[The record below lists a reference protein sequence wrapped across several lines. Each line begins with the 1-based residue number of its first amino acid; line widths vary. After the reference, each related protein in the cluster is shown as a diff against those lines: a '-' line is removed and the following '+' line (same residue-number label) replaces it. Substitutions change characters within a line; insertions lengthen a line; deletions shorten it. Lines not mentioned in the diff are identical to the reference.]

1 MVTTRT
7 IRNDVSGRCI
17 SLDAR
22 DECSDDPSPQILIG
36 RSTAVPIHQN
46 EASTG
51 HLTNPDRYTQNND
64 GGLLI
69 ISVLDDS
76 FSSLSNPTFL
86 DSTSSP
92 FTRSAMSLRAS
103 EACSSISSL
112 FTSSQSDMLNHT
124 NTSISD
130 DEGSEISHYSE
141 GDLIVVG
148 STHTS
153 SSRVSENCH
162 HDDELEDLTNVD
174 EASRETGINR
184 HDFGT
189 LAFEA
194 IGMSLEQQHDSN
206 PSPSEKY
213 TCNDSSKSDLPE
225 YWLNDNMTED
235 KLDSFVQAAS
245 EILPFLNSPPQIRR
259 KIPMPPLPPKG
270 HEVEY
275 EGKGSMSSSQTEIM
289 SALPPEFMCL
299 LCTEPI
305 VGATALDCGCTEC
318 FCLSCI
324 ERHSKKSKLENEVLC
339 DNDCAEG
346 KCPSCPLCYAP
357 CRDTPCLPLDYAIL
371 RAVTE
376 LHHASV
382 TSAIDKKLVKS
393 FQAKYYSRL
402 LKWHVEVKR
411 RYAKQDQEEEHERL
425 LALHEYARNEEEY
438 LKKRERSK
446 TKKAW
451 YGRAVEVLLLVTPV
465 LFFGVRALIR
475 KR

>member
-1 MVTTRT
+1 MVIARTT
-7 IRNDVSGRCI
+7 INDVSGRCI

-22 DECSDDPSPQILIG
+22 DECTDDPNNPQILIVG
-36 RSTAVPIHQN
+36 STAVPIHQN
-46 EASTG
+46 KSTG
-51 HLTNPDRYTQNND
+51 HLTNPDRSTLNEED
-64 GGLLI
+64 GMLI

-112 FTSSQSDMLNHT
+112 FTSSQSDMLNHA
-124 NTSISD
+124 NTSVSDEEENIS
-130 DEGSEISHYSE
+130 SQYSE
-141 GDLIVVG
+141 EDFVVVG

-153 SSRVSENCH
+153 SSRVSKNCDD
-162 HDDELEDLTNVD
+162 DDELEALTNED
-174 EASRETGINR
+174 EASREAGINH
-184 HDFGT
+184 HDFST
-189 LAFEA
+189 LVFEA

-213 TCNDSSKSDLPE
+213 TCNDSSNDLQE
-225 YWLNDNMTED
+225 YWLNANMTED
-235 KLDSFVQAAS
+235 KLDKFVQAAS
-245 EILPFLNSPPQIRR
+245 EILPFLNSPPQIKR

-270 HEVEY
+270 HEVED
-275 EGKGSMSSSQTEIM
+275 ESKGSVSSSQTEIL
-289 SALPPEFMCL
+289 SALPPEFICL

-305 VGATALDCGCTEC
+305 VGATTLDCGCTEC

-324 ERHSKKSKLENEVLC
+324 ERHSTKSKLENEVHC
-339 DNDCAEG
+339 DNYCAEG
-346 KCPSCPLCYAP
+346 KCSSCPLCHAP
-357 CRDTPCLPLDYAIL
+357 CRHTPCLPLDNAII

-376 LHHASV
+376 VHHTSV
-382 TSAIDKKLVKS
+382 ISAIDKKLVKS
-393 FQAKYYSRL
+393 FQAKYYLRL
-402 LKWHVEVKR
+402 LNWHVEVKR
-411 RYAKQDQEEEHERL
+411 RYAKQDQEEEHARL
-425 LALHEYARNEEEY
+425 LALHEYARNEDAY
-438 LKKRERSK
+438 LKKRDLSK

>member
-1 MVTTRT
+1 MVTART
-7 IRNDVSGRCI
+7 ITNDVSGRCI

-36 RSTAVPIHQN
+36 STAVPIHQN
-46 EASTG
+46 QSTG
-51 HLTNPDRYTQNND
+51 HLTNPDRYTQND
-64 GGLLI
+64 EDGLLI
-69 ISVLDDS
+69 ISVPEDS

-86 DSTSSP
+86 DSSSSP

-112 FTSSQSDMLNHT
+112 FTSSQSDMLNRA

-130 DEGSEISHYSE
+130 EEESQTSQYSE
-141 GDLIVVG
+141 GDLVVVG

-153 SSRVSENCH
+153 RSRVRENCD
-162 HDDELEDLTNVD
+162 HDDELEDLTNAD
-174 EASRETGINR
+174 EASKKN
-184 HDFGT
+184 DFST
-189 LAFEA
+189 LVFEA
-194 IGMSLEQQHDSN
+194 IGMSLEQQHDSI
-206 PSPSEKY
+206 PSPSEKH
-213 TCNDSSKSDLPE
+213 TRNDPSNDEQE

-270 HEVEY
+270 HEVEF
-275 EGKGSMSSSQTEIM
+275 ESKGSVSSSQTEIM

-305 VGATALDCGCTEC
+305 VGATTLDCGCTEC

-324 ERHSKKSKLENEVLC
+324 ERQSNKSKLENEVHC

-376 LHHASV
+376 LHHASG

-402 LKWHVEVKR
+402 LNWHVEVKR

-438 LKKRERSK
+438 LKKRDLSK

-451 YGRAVEVLLLVTPV
+451 YGRAVEVRVLLLLTPV

>member
-1 MVTTRT
+1 MVNVRT
-7 IRNDVSGRCI
+7 IRNDISERCI
-17 SLDAR
+17 SLDAG
-22 DECSDDPSPQILIG
+22 DECSDDPIPQILRG
-36 RSTAVPIHQN
+36 STAVPIGQN
-46 EASTG
+46 QSTG
-51 HLTNPDRYTQNND
+51 HLTNPDRYTQNYED
-64 GGLLI
+64 GLLI
-69 ISVLDDS
+69 ISVLEDS

-92 FTRSAMSLRAS
+92 TTRSAMSLRAS

-112 FTSSQSDMLNHT
+112 FTSSQSDMLNRA

-130 DEGSEISHYSE
+130 EEESQISQYSE
-141 GDLIVVG
+141 GDLVVVG

-153 SSRVSENCH
+153 SSRVRDNCD
-162 HDDELEDLTNVD
+162 HDDDLEDLTNAD

-184 HDFGT
+184 HDFDT
-189 LAFEA
+189 LIFEA
-194 IGMSLEQQHDSN
+194 IGMSLEQQHESI
-206 PSPSEKY
+206 PLASKIY
-213 TCNDSSKSDLPE
+213 IRNDSTNDEQE

-270 HEVEY
+270 HEIEY
-275 EGKGSMSSSQTEIM
+275 ESKGSMSSSQTEIM
-289 SALPPEFMCL
+289 SALPPEFMCP

-305 VGATALDCGCTEC
+305 VGATALDCGCNEC

-324 ERHSKKSKLENEVLC
+324 ERQSDKRKLENEVHC

-357 CRDTPCLPLDYAIL
+357 CRDTSCLPLDYAIL

-376 LHHASV
+376 LHHAST

-402 LKWHVEVKR
+402 LNWHVEVKR
-411 RYAKQDQEEEHERL
+411 RYAKQDQEEEHEQL
-425 LALHEYARNEEEY
+425 LALHEYARNEDEY
-438 LKKRERSK
+438 LKKRELSK
-446 TKKAW
+446 TKKVW
-451 YGRAVEVLLLVTPV
+451 YGRAVEVLLLAPV